1 MNEQRKKL
9 ILPGILLVLAI
20 LFPIV
25 VTNSYYIQICC
36 TSMIYLVAVYGLNL
50 ITGMA
55 GQTNLGTA
63 GIFALGTYT
72 AALFETMGGWSPW
85 LSLIPVIGMGII
97 IGFGLGF
104 PSLRLKGIYLALT
117 TIALTE
123 IVRKVILAWS
133 DVTQGALG
141 IKNIPNISLFGI
153 EVKSTTQFYYFALVI
168 VVLFSVICARI
179 INGKWGRIMIAI
191 KDNPEAAA
199 SCGANVA
206 AVKLT
211 AFVAAA
217 ILGCIAGW
225 MFCHNYNYVN
235 PSTFTMDLSI
245 NMVIMM
251 SFGGA
256 GSIYGCMMGSLLITL
271 LPEALRIFGEYYQIV
286 YALIVV
292 LFAVFLPGG
301 LVSVIKRIVAVCSR
315 RYAARKSAAAGGT

>member
-1 MNEQRKKL
+1 MNLLKKKRL
-9 ILPGILLVLAI
+9 LPAALLAAAI
-20 LFPIV
+20 LFPIIV
-25 VTNSYYIQICC
+25 QNNYYIQICC
-36 TSMIYLVAVYGLNL
+36 TAMIYLVAVYGLNL

-63 GIFALGTYT
+63 GIFALGAYT
-72 AALFETMGGWSPW
+72 AALFETMGGLSPW

-104 PSLRLKGIYLALT
+104 PSLRLKGLYLALT

-133 DVTQGALG
+133 NVTQGALG
-141 IKNIPNISLFGI
+141 IKNIPHINVFGMEI
-153 EVKSTTQFYYFALVI
+153 RSTTQFYYFALVI

-179 INGKWGRIMIAI
+179 VRGKWGRIMIAV

-199 SCGANVA
+199 ACGANVA

-217 ILGCIAGW
+217 IMGCIAGW
-225 MFCHNYNYVN
+225 MFCHNYCYVN

-256 GSIYGCMMGSLLITL
+256 GSIYGCMLGSLIITV
-271 LPEALRIFGEYYQIV
+271 LPEALRVFGEYYQIV
-286 YALIVV
+286 YAIIVV

-301 LVSVIKRIVAVCSR
+301 MLSLLKRSQ
-315 RYAARKSAAAGGT
+315 RYLSSKREQRAQ

>member
-1 MNEQRKKL
+1 MKANRKKL
-9 ILPGILLVLAI
+9 ILPGALLILAI
-20 LFPIV
+20 LFPLVI
-25 VTNSYYIQICC
+25 TNGYYIQICC
-36 TSMIYLVAVYGLNL
+36 TAMIYLVAVYGLNL

-63 GIFALGTYT
+63 GIFALGSYT
-72 AALFETMGGWSPW
+72 AALLETTGGWSPW
-85 LSLIPVIGMGII
+85 LSLFPVIGMGII
-97 IGFGLGF
+97 IGFGLGV
-104 PSLRLKGIYLALT
+104 PSLRLSGIYLALT

-141 IKNIPNISLFGI
+141 IKNIPNISLFGMPI
-153 EVKSTTQFYYFALVI
+153 KSTTQFYYFALVI
-168 VVLFSVICARI
+168 VVLFSIISSRI
-179 INGKWGRIMIAI
+179 ISGKWGRIMIAI

-206 AVKLT
+206 VVKVT
-211 AFVAAA
+211 AFVTAA

-235 PSTFTMDLSI
+235 PSTFTMDLSV

-256 GSIYGCMMGSLLITL
+256 GNIYGCMAGSLLITL
-271 LPEALRIFGEYYQIV
+271 LPEALRVFGDYYQIV
-286 YALIVV
+286 YAVIVV

-301 LVSVIKRIVAVCSR
+301 LVSVVKRIMSF
-315 RYAARKSAAAGGT
+315 YAGKPAAGKA

>member
-1 MNEQRKKL
+1 MKPVIKKRM
-9 ILPGILLVLAI
+9 LPAVVFVLAVF
-20 LFPIV
+20 FPII
-25 VTNSYYIQICC
+25 VTNNYYIQICC
-36 TSMIYLVAVYGLNL
+36 TAMIYLVAVYGLNL

-63 GIFALGTYT
+63 GIFALGAYT
-72 AALFETMGGWSPW
+72 AALFETTGGWSPW
-85 LSLIPVIGMGII
+85 LSLIPVVGMGII

-104 PSLRLKGIYLALT
+104 PSLRLQGIYLALT

-141 IKNIPNISLFGI
+141 IKNIPNISIFGYEI
-153 EVKSTTQFYYFALVI
+153 TSTKQFYYFALAI
-168 VVLFSVICARI
+168 VVILSIICSRI
-179 INGKWGRIMIAI
+179 IKGKWGRIMIAV

-211 AFVAAA
+211 AFVTAS

-245 NMVIMM
+245 NLVIMM

-256 GSIYGCMMGSLLITL
+256 GNIYGCMLGCLIITV
-271 LPEALRIFGEYYQIV
+271 LPEALRVFGDYYQIV
-286 YALIVV
+286 YAFIVV

-301 LVSVIKRIVAVCSR
+301 LVSVIKRIAFHFTGNTNTEKP
-315 RYAARKSAAAGGT
+315 ARAGKV

>member
-1 MNEQRKKL
+1 MNSNIIKKARPV
-9 ILPGILLVLAI
+9 IVLAI
-20 LFPIV
+20 AALFPIV
-25 VTNSYYIQICC
+25 IDNNYYIQICC

-63 GIFALGTYT
+63 GIFALGAYT
-72 AALFETMGGWSPW
+72 AALFETSLGWSTW
-85 LSLIPVIGMGII
+85 LSLIPVIVMGII

-104 PSLRLKGIYLALT
+104 PSLRLQGIYLALT

-141 IKNIPNISLFGI
+141 IKQIPDISLFGLEI
-153 EVKSTTQFYYFALVI
+153 ATTKQFYYFALVI
-168 VVLFSVICARI
+168 VLIFSIICSRI
-179 INGKWGRIMIAI
+179 INGKWGRIMIAV

-199 SCGANVA
+199 TCGANVA

-217 ILGCIAGW
+217 IMGCIAGW

-256 GSIYGCMMGSLLITL
+256 GNIYGCMLGCLIITI
-271 LPEALRIFGEYYQIV
+271 LPEALRIFGDYYQIV
-286 YALIVV
+286 YAFIVV

-301 LVSVIKRIVAVCSR
+301 LLSILRRMIEGKPGRIR
-315 RYAARKSAAAGGT
+315 AGRS

>member
-1 MNEQRKKL
+1 MNPVLKKR
-9 ILPGILLVLAI
+9 ILPAAVLILAI
-20 LFPIV
+20 LFPV
-25 VTNSYYIQICC
+25 VIRNNYYIQICC

-63 GIFALGTYT
+63 GIFALGAYT
-72 AALFETMGGWSPW
+72 AALFETLVGWSPW
-85 LSLIPVIGMGII
+85 LSLIPVIVMGVI
-97 IGFGLGF
+97 IGFVLGF
-104 PSLRLKGIYLALT
+104 PSLRLKGLYLALT

-141 IKNIPNISLFGI
+141 IKNIPHIVLFGREI
-153 EVKSTTQFYYFALVI
+153 RTTTQFYYFALVI
-168 VVLFSVICARI
+168 VLIFSVICSRI
-179 INGKWGRIMIAI
+179 IHGKWGRILIAV

-199 SCGANVA
+199 SCGANVS

-217 ILGCIAGW
+217 VMGCIAGW

-245 NMVIMM
+245 NLVIMM

-256 GSIYGCMMGSLLITL
+256 GNIYGCMVGCLVITL
-271 LPEALRIFGEYYQIV
+271 LPEALRVFGDYYQIV
-286 YALIVV
+286 YAIIVV

-301 LVSVIKRIVAVCSR
+301 VVSLVKRGL
-315 RYAARKSAAAGGT
+315 AAASGRQKLLQGR